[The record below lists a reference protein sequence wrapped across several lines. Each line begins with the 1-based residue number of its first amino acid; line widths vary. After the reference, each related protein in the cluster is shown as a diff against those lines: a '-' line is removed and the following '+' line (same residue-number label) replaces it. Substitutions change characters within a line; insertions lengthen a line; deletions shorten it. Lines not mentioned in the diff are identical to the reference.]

1 VGRRVARRRAG
12 RPRPGGGRARAR
24 GAVGAARRRDVDV
37 VTYAADA
44 RKKGL
49 DRVLAAWAQAR
60 RPGEELVVAGTDRL
74 PPGAADAGVRAAG
87 LLAPAEFRAL
97 LRRARVF
104 CCAPRREDYGIVQLE
119 ALADGCQLVTTPA
132 PGPYAALPLAREL
145 DPRLVGDDVAS
156 ALRAALDAPRADY
169 AARAAAAVAPFAPAA
184 VDRVVARE
192 LLPAL
197 LGPAG
202 VAAA

>member
-1 VGRRVARRRAG
+1 
-12 RPRPGGGRARAR
+12 
-24 GAVGAARRRDVDV
+24 
-37 VTYAADA
+37 
-44 RKKGL
+44 
-49 DRVLAAWAQAR
+49 VLAAWAQAR

-74 PPGAADAGVRAAG
+74 PAEAAEAGVRASG
-87 LLAPAEFRAL
+87 LLAPAEFRGL

-104 CCAPRREDYGIVQLE
+104 CCAPRREDFGIVQLE

-132 PGPYAALPLAREL
+132 PGPYAALHWPGSSTRGSWVTTWRGRCG
-145 DPRLVGDDVAS
+145 PRSTRRGG
-156 ALRAALDAPRADY
+156 DY

-197 LGPAG
+197 LGASG
-202 VAAA
+202 AAAA